1 MNKLTLPAL
10 RKLIT
15 ETINEID
22 LEERVGGGQN
32 YGGAKDEAHD
42 VDEDDMKEMHMD
54 EDMHETDD
62 VDEGDVTVGQLE
74 EEGEKHLEES
84 VQLNRWRKL
93 AGILKS

>member
-1 MNKLTLPAL
+1 MNKLTLPSL

-22 LEERVGGGQN
+22 LEER
-32 YGGAKDEAHD
+32 ADEGHHEAND
-42 VDEDDMKEMHMD
+42 VDEDDMQEV
-54 EDMHETDD
+54 
-62 VDEGDVTVGQLE
+62 VDEADVTIGQPK

-93 AGILKS
+93 AGILKG

>member
-1 MNKLTLPAL
+1 MNKLTLPSL

-22 LEERVGGGQN
+22 LEER
-32 YGGAKDEAHD
+32 ADEGHHEANN
-42 VDEDDMKEMHMD
+42 VDEDDMQEV
-54 EDMHETDD
+54 
-62 VDEGDVTVGQLE
+62 VDEADVTIGQPK

-93 AGILKS
+93 AGILKG